1 MLKKILIAV
10 IALLIVGVFFIP
22 QITWQSAKK
31 AFEKENLSKPW
42 APKTAYNA
50 GKINLRFMR
59 YRQARMILEKTYTTW
74 PKGEFRGDCHYQI
87 GLCYEKTGKA
97 ESAVKWYE
105 SFRQKY
111 PHHHW
116 RDQAQKRIEN
126 LKANL
131 L

>member
-22 QITWQSAKK
+22 QIA
-31 AFEKENLSKPW
+31 
-42 APKTAYNA
+42 
-50 GKINLRFMR
+50 
-59 YRQARMILEKTYTTW
+59 
-74 PKGEFRGDCHYQI
+74 
-87 GLCYEKTGKA
+87 LCYPKTGKP
-97 ESAVKWYE
+97 ENVIKWYE

-111 PHHHW
+111 PHHRW